1 MIQDQS
7 NLIDHLKSKASIAN
21 SRAKE
26 AKSLAEEQKIE
37 INELQDEINK
47 EKKSLRNSSESPL
60 RALQLELNDEDI
72 FSEKDFKKHLFKL
85 NPL

>member
-1 MIQDQS
+1 M
-7 NLIDHLKSKASIAN
+7 IDHLKSKASIAN

-47 EKKSLRNSSESPL
+47 VKKSLRNSSESPL

-72 FSEKDFKKHLFKL
+72 FSEEDFKKHLF
-85 NPL
+85 

>member
-1 MIQDQS
+1 MS
-7 NLIDHLKSKASIAN
+7 NLIDHLKSMASDADSIA
-21 SRAKE
+21 K
-26 AKSLAEEQKIE
+26 
-37 INELQDEINK
+37 ELQDEINK
-47 EKKSLRNSSESPL
+47 VKKSLRNSSESPL